1 MTQLSQRIVGFGPDM
16 QCRAAAVKPDCRNGN
31 DPAAGSL
38 QARPFSSKRRI

>member
-16 QCRAAAVKPDCRNGN
+16 QCRTAAVKPHCRNRN

-38 QARPFSSKRRI
+38 QAPPLSSKGRI